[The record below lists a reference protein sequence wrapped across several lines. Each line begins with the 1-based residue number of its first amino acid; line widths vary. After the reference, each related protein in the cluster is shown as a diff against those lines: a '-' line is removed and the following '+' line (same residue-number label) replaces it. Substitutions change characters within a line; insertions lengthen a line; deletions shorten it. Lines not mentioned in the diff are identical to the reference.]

1 MNAIFNFITE
11 NLLYIA
17 IIISIIVG
25 LLVYIKFKDID
36 LNKIPTKKL
45 TQTVTVDTYVNR
57 ESFKNSK
64 KERNLEKE
72 KKVEKEEQEQVEQE
86 QEQVEQ
92 IEKVVQDFDFS
103 GPNSFC
109 ESYRGNSPQLNVACN
124 GLTDENCSSIPCCVL
139 VQGQNGNKCMAGGI
153 NGPTFKK
160 DANGNLISM
169 DAYYYEG
176 KQYSGA
182 PTSV

>member
-11 NLLYIA
+11 NLLYIG
-17 IIISIIVG
+17 IIIFIIVG
-25 LLVYIKFKDID
+25 LLVYINFKDID
-36 LNKIPTKKL
+36 LNKTTTKKL

-57 ESFKNSK
+57 ESFTNEGS
-64 KERNLEKE
+64 NDTSN
-72 KKVEKEEQEQVEQE
+72 VEKL
-86 QEQVEQ
+86 
-92 IEKVVQDFDFS
+92 IQDFDFS

-109 ESYRGNSPQLNVACN
+109 ESYRGNSPSLNVACK
-124 GLTDENCSSIPCCVL
+124 GLTDENCSSMPCCVL
-139 VQGQNGNKCMAGGI
+139 VQGQNGNKCMAGSI

-160 DANGNLISM
+160 DTNGNLVSM

-176 KQYSGA
+176 KRFPSA

>member
-25 LLVYIKFKDID
+25 LLVYINLKDID
-36 LNKIPTKKL
+36 LNKTTTKKL
-45 TQTVTVDTYVNR
+45 TQTVTVDTYANR
-57 ESFKNSK
+57 ESFTNSVSN
-64 KERNLEKE
+64 EGSNLE
-72 KKVEKEEQEQVEQE
+72 QAA
-86 QEQVEQ
+86 
-92 IEKVVQDFDFS
+92 QDFDFS

-109 ESYRGNSPQLNVACN
+109 ESYRGNSSQLNVACK

-139 VQGQNGNKCMAGGI
+139 VQGQNGNKCMAGGV

-160 DANGNLISM
+160 DTNGNLISM

-176 KQYSGA
+176 KQFPSA

>member
-25 LLVYIKFKDID
+25 LLVYINFKDID
-36 LNKIPTKKL
+36 LNKMPTKKL
-45 TQTVTVDTYVNR
+45 IQTVTVDTYVNR
-57 ESFKNSK
+57 ESFSNDNGVS
-64 KERNLEKE
+64 NLE
-72 KKVEKEEQEQVEQE
+72 Q
-86 QEQVEQ
+86 
-92 IEKVVQDFDFS
+92 VVQDFDFS
-103 GPNSFC
+103 GSNSFC

-124 GLTDENCSSIPCCVL
+124 GLTDDNCSSIPCCVL

-160 DANGNLISM
+160 DTNGNLISM

-176 KQYSGA
+176 KKY
-182 PTSV
+182 PSVPISV

>member
-57 ESFKNSK
+57 ESFSNGNGVS
-64 KERNLEKE
+64 NLE
-72 KKVEKEEQEQVEQE
+72 Q
-86 QEQVEQ
+86 
-92 IEKVVQDFDFS
+92 VVQDFDFS
-103 GPNSFC
+103 GQNSFC
-109 ESYRGNSPQLNVACN
+109 VSYRGNSPQLNIACN

>member
-57 ESFKNSK
+57 ESFSNGNGVS
-64 KERNLEKE
+64 NL
-72 KKVEKEEQEQVEQE
+72 
-86 QEQVEQ
+86 
-92 IEKVVQDFDFS
+92 EKVVQDFDFS
-103 GPNSFC
+103 GQNSFC

-124 GLTDENCSSIPCCVL
+124 ELTDENCSSIPCCVL

>member
-57 ESFKNSK
+57 ESFSNGNGVS
-64 KERNLEKE
+64 NLE
-72 KKVEKEEQEQVEQE
+72 Q
-86 QEQVEQ
+86 
-92 IEKVVQDFDFS
+92 VVQDFDFS
-103 GPNSFC
+103 GQNSFC
-109 ESYRGNSPQLNVACN
+109 ESYRGNSPQLNIACN

>member
-57 ESFKNSK
+57 ESFSNGNGVS
-64 KERNLEKE
+64 NLE
-72 KKVEKEEQEQVEQE
+72 Q
-86 QEQVEQ
+86 
-92 IEKVVQDFDFS
+92 VVQDFDFS
-103 GPNSFC
+103 GQNSFC
-109 ESYRGNSPQLNVACN
+109 ESYRGNSPQLNIACN

-176 KQYSGA
+176 KKYPSA